1 MKRLCIYL
9 TYDKQKIIDK
19 YIGYMLRELKTCVDY
34 LVVVCNEEEIL
45 SGLNIL
51 KEFADEI
58 FYRFNIGFDAG
69 GFKDA
74 LCEYI
79 GWDKVLQYDELVL
92 VNDSIYGPLRSMKS
106 VFSEMEQR
114 LVDFW
119 GLAIHGEGRNY
130 FVGNVHEHIQS
141 YFLVIGSRMLHSP
154 EFMNYWIHLP
164 YFKTFKET
172 IAQYEIGFTRY
183 FSNLG
188 YTYDALA
195 DTKVNDSMNSKNNYS
210 QYALIPFEMMEK
222 RNFPF
227 LKKQPFSVNTLY
239 CQTQQNFK
247 QALDYIDKETNY
259 DVNLILENIVRIHNI
274 ADLQQTLHLQYIISN
289 EEEKNLNVSIAIVV
303 FLAYKE
309 SSEYVLE
316 YLKKINR
323 NFSINIFA
331 ENEEFLEDYIK
342 HNYTCK
348 VADEET
354 FAELL
359 LEFEEYDYVCVL
371 HDTDVTSEI
380 EFSCVGKSYFYNVW
394 ENMLKDNNHITGVIE
409 CFQKNAFLGFLTS
422 PQPNFGNYFG
432 EYGRNWYKKFWE
444 VQRVINEMGLNCQ
457 ISEIKPP
464 FRITNNFWI
473 RGFVLKKLKNIKR
486 TDVLYLEFLWS
497 YLAQDAGYYSGIVET
512 VEYASMNEVNL
523 QYYLYKFADH
533 VRGKC
538 GDFHNYDEMLERLR
552 ICGLEIFCRK
562 YSKIMVYGVGE
573 EARARKNLLPNIEAY
588 VVSDCQEKPQDID
601 GIPVK
606 YLSEIKT
613 LNDYGIILCMN
624 KENQLQVIPLLE
636 ARGFE
641 NYFCV

>member
-348 VADEET
+348 AADEEA

-359 LEFEEYDYVCVL
+359 LECEEYDYVCVL

-486 TDVLYLEFLWS
+486 TDVLYLEFL
-497 YLAQDAGYYSGIVET
+497 
-512 VEYASMNEVNL
+512 
-523 QYYLYKFADH
+523 
-533 VRGKC
+533 
-538 GDFHNYDEMLERLR
+538 
-552 ICGLEIFCRK
+552 
-562 YSKIMVYGVGE
+562 
-573 EARARKNLLPNIEAY
+573 
-588 VVSDCQEKPQDID
+588 
-601 GIPVK
+601 
-606 YLSEIKT
+606 
-613 LNDYGIILCMN
+613 
-624 KENQLQVIPLLE
+624 
-636 ARGFE
+636 
-641 NYFCV
+641 

>member
-1 MKRLCIYL
+1 
-9 TYDKQKIIDK
+9 
-19 YIGYMLRELKTCVDY
+19 
-34 LVVVCNEEEIL
+34 
-45 SGLNIL
+45 
-51 KEFADEI
+51 
-58 FYRFNIGFDAG
+58 
-69 GFKDA
+69 
-74 LCEYI
+74 
-79 GWDKVLQYDELVL
+79 
-92 VNDSIYGPLRSMKS
+92 
-106 VFSEMEQR
+106 
-114 LVDFW
+114 
-119 GLAIHGEGRNY
+119 
-130 FVGNVHEHIQS
+130 
-141 YFLVIGSRMLHSP
+141 
-154 EFMNYWIHLP
+154 
-164 YFKTFKET
+164 
-172 IAQYEIGFTRY
+172 
-183 FSNLG
+183 
-188 YTYDALA
+188 
-195 DTKVNDSMNSKNNYS
+195 MNSKNNYS

-348 VADEET
+348 AADEEA

>member
-154 EFMNYWIHLP
+154 EFMNYWIRLP

-289 EEEKNLNVSIAIVV
+289 EKEKNLNVSIAIVV
-303 FLAYKE
+303 FIAYKE

-348 VADEET
+348 VADEEA
-354 FAELL
+354 FVELL
-359 LEFEEYDYVCVL
+359 LKFEEYDYVCVL
-371 HDTDVTSEI
+371 HDTDITSEV
-380 EFSCVGKSYFYNVW
+380 EFSCIGKSYFYNVW
-394 ENMLKDNNHITGVIE
+394 ENMLKDNNHINGVIE
-409 CFQKNAFLGFLTS
+409 CFQKNAFLGFLAS

-432 EYGRNWYKKFWE
+432 EYGRNWYKKFGE
-444 VQRVINEMGLNCQ
+444 VQRVINDMGLNCQ

-473 RGFVLKKLKNIKR
+473 RGCVLKKLKNIKR

-538 GDFHNYDEMLERLR
+538 GNFHNYDEMLERLR

-588 VVSDCQEKPQDID
+588 VVSDYQEKPQDID